1 MEERK
6 FDKDTNKWFTIKQQI
21 TSRDYIKLLQTRRD
35 PNKNRVNKV
44 RQSFIFKQ
52 QFFIIDT
59 VVSVEGY
66 PCILRIETENHPE
79 GGNSKIEFPP
89 FINIVREVT
98 DEVKYDTFYMA
109 DIKYVMDEK
118 DK

>member
-21 TSRDYIKLLQTRRD
+21 TSRDYIKLLQTWRD
-35 PNKNRVNKV
+35 PNKNWVKKI
-44 RQSFIFKQ
+44 RQSFIWRQ

-66 PCILRIETENHPE
+66 PCILRIETEQNLE
-79 GGNSKIEFPP
+79 GNS
-89 FINIVREVT
+89 
-98 DEVKYDTFYMA
+98 
-109 DIKYVMDEK
+109 
-118 DK
+118 